1 MKIYRYRKTIQIEYK
16 TEKDY
21 FINNNVNNE
30 LWYCE
35 TYHAL
40 VLFVDKKW
48 FEKIDNYYD
57 GHTMKGWC
65 IFGIG
70 IMKTYSYNSNNVDDW
85 EHWDDNDE

>member
-21 FINNNVNNE
+21 FINDRVDNK

-35 TYHAL
+35 TYHTL

-48 FEKIDNYYD
+48 FEKNR
-57 GHTMKGWC
+57 
-65 IFGIG
+65 
-70 IMKTYSYNSNNVDDW
+70 
-85 EHWDDNDE
+85 